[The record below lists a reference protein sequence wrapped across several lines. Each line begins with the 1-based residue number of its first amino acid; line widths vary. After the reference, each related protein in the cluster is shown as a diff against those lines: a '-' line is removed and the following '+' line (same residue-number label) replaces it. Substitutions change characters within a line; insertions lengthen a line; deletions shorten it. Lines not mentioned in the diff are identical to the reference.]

1 MDFLDEV
8 INFEENAYKEGEEQ
22 GKIRAQEE
30 SKKESIK
37 LGGEN
42 GYYIGKEYG
51 FIIGYTQIVD
61 LEEHLREKHQKVIR
75 SILATEINE
84 FMPSEEINKKIIFL
98 RSQFKLLLSLIKVKL
113 EYPKSIEL
121 F

>member
-8 INFEENAYKEGEEQ
+8 MNFEENAYREGEEQ
-22 GKIRAQEE
+22 GIKRGKEE
-30 SKKESIK
+30 AKKESLK

-51 FIIGYTQIVD
+51 FIIGYTQVVD

-75 SILATEINE
+75 SILNTEIHE
-84 FMPSEEINKKIIFL
+84 FMPSEEINTKIIFL
-98 RSQFKLLLSLIKVKL
+98 RSQFKLLLSLIKIKT
-113 EYPKSIEL
+113 EYPKSLEL